1 MLTDSHIHAWMMLPR
16 PFTGEE
22 LIQLVEKAVRFN
34 GETALVQPSP
44 VDDTVVLGQRSADP
58 RKNIQVIPAWCSN
71 ADRIE
76 ANAMTIAKD
85 EIYLAVTII
94 HNPSTSNVND
104 TSAEAAE
111 ERRQI
116 NSAVA
121 VFQRAFRD
129 QLTLVAY

>member
-1 MLTDSHIHAWMMLPR
+1 MLTASHIHAWMMLPR

-22 LIQLVEKAVRFN
+22 LIQLVEEVVHFN
-34 GETALVQPSP
+34 GETALVESTPAGDR
-44 VDDTVVLGQRSADP
+44 VILGQRSADA
-58 RKNIQVIPAWCSN
+58 RKNLQVIPAWSRN
-71 ADRIE
+71 ADRVE

-121 VFQRAFRD
+121 TFGRSFRER
-129 QLTLVAY
+129 LSMAAY